1 MKKLAIIGATSVMM
15 MTGTAQ
21 ANFTNSGTNGKVDL
35 TITGECHVTVESKSE
50 SFSRSNLVTNKH
62 ITSLGIQSTGCGT
75 GQHVALKLGAGS
87 YDDTDGAHM
96 THENGTE
103 KLLVKMGSAT
113 GDGIQDG
120 GVYYIN
126 RDGDWRGQMV
136 FIVRNNQ
143 QHLPTGK
150 YTLNLEGGFW
160 TK

>member
-21 ANFTNSGTNGKVDL
+21 ANFTSSGTNGKVDL
-35 TITGECHVTVESKSE
+35 TITEVCRVTVESKSE
-50 SFSRSNLVTNKH
+50 SFLRSGLVANRH
-62 ITSLGIQSTGCGT
+62 ITNLGIQSTGCGT
-75 GQHVALKLGAGS
+75 GQRVALKLGAGS
-87 YDDTDGAHM
+87 YDDTNGAHM
-96 THENGTE
+96 THENGTD
-103 KLLVKMGSAT
+103 KLLVSMGSAT
-113 GDGIQDG
+113 GDGTQDG

-126 RDGDWRGQMV
+126 RDGNWNGQMV
-136 FIVRNNQ
+136 FIVRNDQ